1 MLRLVV
7 GCVLAVALLPRA
19 ARAEEPA
26 RPSVDQPLARPGTS
40 SRELEI
46 EVPGERSRN
55 NKLVVSGMLA
65 AGALGGA
72 LGVYWHLDSRD
83 AADAVSSD
91 RFTGEAWTE
100 AHAAEVDRAQRSK
113 TRATVAYAVGGAFL
127 LASVIT
133 YIVTEPESE
142 TTVIRT
148 GVSVTPPARGNGAI
162 VGKQWSF

>member
-1 MLRLVV
+1 MLRLFL
-7 GCVLAVALLPRA
+7 CALAVALLPLP
-19 ARAEEPA
+19 ARAET
-26 RPSVDQPLARPGTS
+26 R

-55 NKLVVSGMLA
+55 NKLVIGGMLA

-72 LGVYWHLDSRD
+72 LGLYWHLDSRD
-83 AADAVSSD
+83 ASDAVSSD

-100 AHAAEVDRAQRSK
+100 EHAAQVDRAQRSK
-113 TRATVAYAVGGAFL
+113 SRATVAYAVGGAFL

-142 TTVIRT
+142 TAVIRT
-148 GVSVTPPARGNGAI
+148 GVSVTAPPRGSGAI
-162 VGKQWSF
+162 VGKLWSF